1 MSYYFTLP
9 VNEDLGLAYCDVS
22 MAQEIYECVISDKE
36 HIGEFLDFA
45 HRTTDISVQEE
56 YIKMKLHN
64 NAEGTDKMFCLIFEE
79 AIIGCI
85 DLHKINQKNQS
96 AEIGY
101 WIHSDYTKR
110 GFITAVVK
118 KICAYSFYG
127 LHLNKLSIFA
137 DVANVA
143 SNKVALKC
151 GFEFVGTDKAEILLR
166 DELRDMNKY
175 SLLKKDFQ
183 LE

>member
-1 MSYYFTLP
+1 MQVSLHSYSTSTGYHTTIKTVGF
-9 VNEDLGLAYCDVS
+9 LARKFY
-22 MAQEIYECVISDKE
+22 
-36 HIGEFLDFA
+36 
-45 HRTTDISVQEE
+45 
-56 YIKMKLHN
+56 
-64 NAEGTDKMFCLIFEE
+64 
-79 AIIGCI
+79 
-85 DLHKINQKNQS
+85 KINQKNQS
-96 AEIGY
+96 AAIGY
-101 WIHSDYTKR
+101 WIHSDYTNR

-151 GFEFVGTDKAEILLR
+151 GFEFVGTDKAEVLLR

>member
-9 VNEDLGLAYCDVS
+9 VNENISLAYCDVS

-85 DLHKINQKNQS
+85 DLHKITLVVQRFFHTKNCYYYYSDAKKSFILNQ
-96 AEIGY
+96 G
-101 WIHSDYTKR
+101 
-110 GFITAVVK
+110 
-118 KICAYSFYG
+118 
-127 LHLNKLSIFA
+127 
-137 DVANVA
+137 
-143 SNKVALKC
+143 
-151 GFEFVGTDKAEILLR
+151 
-166 DELRDMNKY
+166 
-175 SLLKKDFQ
+175 
-183 LE
+183 